1 MTVFVSIFLLNKST
15 VLSVIFIETITI
27 ANYKQLTEVKMSKY
41 RNKILELF
49 DEGNVGKDE
58 LILNLVNWLSES
70 DAKEF
75 WNQLEIYDF
84 DPEC

>member
-1 MTVFVSIFLLNKST
+1 
-15 VLSVIFIETITI
+15 
-27 ANYKQLTEVKMSKY
+27 MSKY